1 MSGRDRQRGAN
12 VRSMVQELRRFGI
25 FQKGER
31 RLLWRLIIYAL
42 AIGLF
47 SLIVPLTVQELVN
60 TFAFAVQP
68 IMVLTLIGLMA
79 VVLLVVGA
87 FRVLQFY
94 ANDVLE
100 RRIFVRV
107 ALPLARGV
115 LAFRD
120 TAFTGEQAS
129 RFFETVLL
137 QRALSSLLVDFINVV
152 VSGLIGMGLLV
163 FYHPYFLGF
172 DVLLILAVF
181 AIAGLGRGGLATTLR
196 MSEAKYDTFHWFQ
209 GVADN
214 LLHFKSVASAPLI
227 LQRADELAYAY
238 VKAREARFKV
248 LLRQYIGSVVL
259 QVALHAGL
267 LGTAGWLVAMGE
279 LTLGELV
286 GAEVIIAT
294 LLANL
299 ESVVKRV
306 YVFHYFSAALVELD
320 HLFALPKD
328 EKRGIP
334 EIEIPDARG
343 RGLRLTCQQVCVHL
357 DGTPVVRDLTF
368 NVQPGGKWAVVCETE
383 TVRHLLAR
391 RLAGL
396 EPPLSG
402 VIRYNDI
409 DLKELGADTVN
420 RYRGLVLSWQLS
432 LFEGTL
438 HENITVGR
446 PGISLDEVLWA
457 LRFVEL
463 KDEVEGLPEGLQT
476 TVSHEGKELTPSQ
489 KLRLLVARAI
499 VARPPLLIL
508 DGALYEL
515 RTDVREVILRRIC
528 SDEVPWS
535 VVIVTTHPEIKS
547 VVDHVVEAH

>member
-1 MSGRDRQRGAN
+1 MSGAKNQGRAS
-12 VRSMVQELRRFGI
+12 VRSIVHLMRRLGI
-25 FQKGER
+25 FRQQER
-31 RLLWRLIIYAL
+31 RLLWLLISYAL

-68 IMVLTLIGLMA
+68 IMVVTLIGLMG

-107 ALPLARGV
+107 TLPLASGV

-120 TAFTGEQAS
+120 RAFTGEQAS
-129 RFFETVLL
+129 RFFETVLM

-152 VSGLIGMGLLV
+152 VSGAIGMGLLV
-163 FYHPYFLGF
+163 FYHPVFLGF
-172 DVLLILAVF
+172 DVLLVLAVLV
-181 AIAGLGRGGLATTLR
+181 IAGLGKGGLATTLR

-238 VKAREARFKV
+238 VKAREERFKV
-248 LLRQYIGSVVL
+248 LLRQYSGSVVL
-259 QVALHAGL
+259 QVVLHAGL
-267 LGTAGWLVAMGE
+267 LGTAGWLVAIGE
-279 LTLGELV
+279 LTLGQLV
-286 GAEVIIAT
+286 GAEVVIAT

-299 ESVVKRV
+299 ESVVKRA
-306 YVFHYFSAALVELD
+306 YVFHYFSTALVELD
-320 HLFALPKD
+320 HLFGLPKD
-328 EKRGIP
+328 EKRAMAQ
-334 EIEIPDARG
+334 IEIPHAGSRG
-343 RGLRLTCQQVCVHL
+343 VKLTCQQVGIHL
-357 DGTPVVRDLTF
+357 DEAPLVRGLTF
-368 NVQPGGKWAVVCETE
+368 EVQPGEKWAVVCESE
-383 TVRHLLAR
+383 TVRHLLTR

-396 EPPLSG
+396 EPPTSG

-409 DLKELGADTVN
+409 DLKELAADTLN
-420 RYRGLVLSWQLS
+420 RYRGLVLSWQVS

-438 HENITVGR
+438 YENIAMGR
-446 PGISLDEVLWA
+446 PGVSLDEVLWA
-457 LRFVEL
+457 LQFVEL
-463 KDEVEGLPEGLQT
+463 KDDVEAMPGGLQT
-476 TVSHEGKELTPSQ
+476 TVSLEGKDLTPSQ

-499 VARPPLLIL
+499 VERPALLIL

-515 RTDVREVILRRIC
+515 RSDIREVILRRIC
-528 SDEVPWS
+528 SRDNPWS
-535 VVIVTTHPEIKS
+535 VVIVTTHHDIKS

>member
-1 MSGRDRQRGAN
+1 MSDWGRQGGAN

-31 RLLWRLIIYAL
+31 RLLWLLIMYAL

-68 IMVLTLIGLMA
+68 IMVLTLIGLMG

-115 LAFRD
+115 LTFRD

-152 VSGLIGMGLLV
+152 VSGVIGMGLLV

-172 DVLLILAVF
+172 DVLLILVVLI
-181 AIAGLGRGGLATTLR
+181 IAGLGRGGLATTLR

-227 LQRADELAYAY
+227 LQRADDLAFAY

-248 LLRQYIGSVVL
+248 LVRQYIGSVVL
-259 QVALHAGL
+259 QVVLHAGL

-279 LTLGELV
+279 LTLGQLV
-286 GAEVIIAT
+286 GAEVIITT

-306 YVFHYFSAALVELD
+306 YVFHYFSTALVELD

-343 RGLRLTCQQVCVHL
+343 RGLKLTCQQVSVHL

-368 NVQPGGKWAVVCETE
+368 NVQAGEKWAVVCETE

-396 EPPLSG
+396 EPPQSG

-409 DLKELGADTVN
+409 DLKELGADTIN

-432 LFEGTL
+432 LFEGSL
-438 HENITVGR
+438 FENITMGR
-446 PGISLDEVLWA
+446 PGMSLDEVLWA
-457 LRFVEL
+457 LQFVEM
-463 KDEVEGLPEGLQT
+463 KDEVERLAEGLQT
-476 TVSHEGKELTPSQ
+476 NVSHEGKELTPSQ
-489 KLRLLVARAI
+489 KLRLLVARA
-499 VARPPLLIL
+499 VVERPPLLIL

-528 SDEVPWS
+528 SHEVPWS

-547 VVDHVVEAH
+547 VVGHVVQAN

>member
-1 MSGRDRQRGAN
+1 MSDWGRQGGAN

-31 RLLWRLIIYAL
+31 RLLWLLIMYAL

-68 IMVLTLIGLMA
+68 IMVLTLIGLMG

-115 LAFRD
+115 LTFRD

-152 VSGLIGMGLLV
+152 VSGVIGMGLLV

-172 DVLLILAVF
+172 NVLLILVVLI
-181 AIAGLGRGGLATTLR
+181 IAGLGRGGLATTLR

-227 LQRADELAYAY
+227 LQRADELAFAY

-248 LLRQYIGSVVL
+248 LVRQYIGSVVL
-259 QVALHAGL
+259 QVVLHAGL

-279 LTLGELV
+279 LTLGQLV
-286 GAEVIIAT
+286 GAEVIITT

-306 YVFHYFSAALVELD
+306 YVFHYFSTALVELD

-343 RGLRLTCQQVCVHL
+343 RGLKLTCQQVSVHL

-368 NVQPGGKWAVVCETE
+368 NVQAGEKWAVVCETE

-396 EPPLSG
+396 EPPQSG

-409 DLKELGADTVN
+409 DLKELGADTIN

-432 LFEGTL
+432 LFEGSL
-438 HENITVGR
+438 FENITMGR
-446 PGISLDEVLWA
+446 PGMSLDEVLWA
-457 LRFVEL
+457 LQFVEM
-463 KDEVEGLPEGLQT
+463 KDEVERLAEGLQT
-476 TVSHEGKELTPSQ
+476 NVSHEGKELTPSQ
-489 KLRLLVARAI
+489 KLRLLVARA
-499 VARPPLLIL
+499 VVERPPLLIL

-528 SDEVPWS
+528 SHEVPWS

-547 VVDHVVEAH
+547 VVGHVVQAN

>member
-1 MSGRDRQRGAN
+1 MSDWGRQGGAN

-31 RLLWRLIIYAL
+31 RLLWLLIMYAL

-68 IMVLTLIGLMA
+68 IMVLTLIGLMG

-115 LAFRD
+115 LTFRD

-152 VSGLIGMGLLV
+152 VSGVIGMGLLV

-172 DVLLILAVF
+172 DVLLILVVLI
-181 AIAGLGRGGLATTLR
+181 IAGLGRGGLATTLR

-227 LQRADELAYAY
+227 LQRADELAFAY

-248 LLRQYIGSVVL
+248 LVRQYIGSVVL
-259 QVALHAGL
+259 QVVLHAGL

-279 LTLGELV
+279 LTLGQLV
-286 GAEVIIAT
+286 GAEVIITT

-306 YVFHYFSAALVELD
+306 YVFHYFSTALVELD

-328 EKRGIP
+328 E
-334 EIEIPDARG
+334 
-343 RGLRLTCQQVCVHL
+343 
-357 DGTPVVRDLTF
+357 
-368 NVQPGGKWAVVCETE
+368 
-383 TVRHLLAR
+383 
-391 RLAGL
+391 
-396 EPPLSG
+396 
-402 VIRYNDI
+402 
-409 DLKELGADTVN
+409 
-420 RYRGLVLSWQLS
+420 
-432 LFEGTL
+432 
-438 HENITVGR
+438 
-446 PGISLDEVLWA
+446 
-457 LRFVEL
+457 
-463 KDEVEGLPEGLQT
+463 
-476 TVSHEGKELTPSQ
+476 
-489 KLRLLVARAI
+489 
-499 VARPPLLIL
+499 
-508 DGALYEL
+508 
-515 RTDVREVILRRIC
+515 
-528 SDEVPWS
+528 
-535 VVIVTTHPEIKS
+535 
-547 VVDHVVEAH
+547 